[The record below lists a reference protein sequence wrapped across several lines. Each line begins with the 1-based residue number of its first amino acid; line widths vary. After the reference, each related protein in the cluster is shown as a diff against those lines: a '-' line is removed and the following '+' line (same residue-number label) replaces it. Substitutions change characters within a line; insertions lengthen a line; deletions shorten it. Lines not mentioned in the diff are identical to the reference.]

1 LTVNTVQYVSGKG
14 FTYPGVYCAY
24 SPDAGACTT
33 SLVTYTSGAG
43 FKAYVSQTAANYSCT
58 TGTFVGY
65 DTSGAG
71 FTTTTISTASKC
83 LATSGPA
90 VGLSTRG
97 CAR

>member
-1 LTVNTVQYVSGKG
+1 MTIYTIQYVSGKG

-24 SPDAGACTT
+24 SSSAGACTT
-33 SLVTYTSGAG
+33 SLVTYTKGTG
-43 FKAYVSQTAANYSCT
+43 FKAYASQTAVNHSCT

-83 LATSGPA
+83 LATSGLA
-90 VGLSTRG
+90 IEVIT
-97 CAR
+97 